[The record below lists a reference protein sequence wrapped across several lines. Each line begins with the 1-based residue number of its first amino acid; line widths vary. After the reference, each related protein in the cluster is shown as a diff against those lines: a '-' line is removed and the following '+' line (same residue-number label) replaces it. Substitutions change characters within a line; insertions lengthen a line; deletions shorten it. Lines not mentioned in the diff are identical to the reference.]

1 MKPGDKGNLAKSQ
14 AKSQQQRKKRKQDR
28 TRSEP
33 RNPMSGVG
41 RVFSTDL
48 VLTPA
53 VGLLI
58 LGALF
63 SMAPLTERKKIKE
76 GAGRAHCLHGY
87 EPEPSGEGF
96 CGEMRPVQ
104 FGNDVLDPGSMY
116 LFFNVINATNDDEYE
131 CHNEAVLD
139 SDANIGTSRA
149 SVKITAL
156 MKQMKQAIKGCQT
169 AILINSSIWWETGKI
184 HKIWKLN
191 EIVCTKSQA
200 YQASSV
206 TAIDDISRVASCSKF
221 WKRLHCHRWLTFF
234 TGGIRRLLG
243 RIGLSGCTGSD
254 WSLLCSQQLR
264 YRLEHSRDS
273 INILNQW
280 WTLREIQE
288 SSRRR
293 CSVVLEPC
301 CLSACG
307 ECVDM
312 ASNIYTQQAT
322 QSYGAY
328 PTQPGQGYSQ
338 QSNQP
343 YGQQSYGGYGQ
354 SVDTSGYG
362 QSSYHS
368 SYGQAQN
375 SYGTQSAPQ
384 GCGSAGGYGSNQS
397 SQAS

>member
-169 AILINSSIWWETGKI
+169 AILINSSIWWETG
-184 HKIWKLN
+184 
-191 EIVCTKSQA
+191 
-200 YQASSV
+200 
-206 TAIDDISRVASCSKF
+206 R
-221 WKRLHCHRWLTFF
+221 
-234 TGGIRRLLG
+234 
-243 RIGLSGCTGSD
+243 CTGSD

>member
-76 GAGRAHCLHGY
+76 GAGRAHCMHGY

-156 MKQMKQAIKGCQT
+156 MKQMKQAIKG
-169 AILINSSIWWETGKI
+169 KI

-206 TAIDDISRVASCSKF
+206 TAIDDISRAKISSGTQSG
-221 WKRLHCHRWLTFF
+221 LHKHFKSVVDVTRFL
-234 TGGIRRLLG
+234 
-243 RIGLSGCTGSD
+243 
-254 WSLLCSQQLR
+254 
-264 YRLEHSRDS
+264 
-273 INILNQW
+273 IL
-280 WTLREIQE
+280 EIQE
-288 SSRRR
+288 SSRHWR
-293 CSVVLEPC
+293 SVVLEPC

-362 QSSYHS
+362 QSSYRS
-368 SYGQAQN
+368 SYGQMQN

-384 GCGSAGGYGSNQS
+384 GYGLAGGYGSNQS